1 VGAVL
6 GKLACRIVY
15 REPALVLKVS
25 TIPAKPVSAAI
36 TTSVGSGLADQMAE
50 PPGLNPSLIGN
61 NWKRSKQY
69 TAAKK
74 EAIITAACAFGNS
87 FTLPLV
93 SPRTRLLCH
102 SQAHIV
108 SLCFW

>member
-36 TTSVGSGLADQMAE
+36 TASVGSGLADQMAE

-61 NWKRSKQY
+61 NWKDQ
-69 TAAKK
+69 
-74 EAIITAACAFGNS
+74 NS
-87 FTLPLV
+87 TLQ
-93 SPRTRLLCH
+93 PRRRR
-102 SQAHIV
+102 
-108 SLCFW
+108 